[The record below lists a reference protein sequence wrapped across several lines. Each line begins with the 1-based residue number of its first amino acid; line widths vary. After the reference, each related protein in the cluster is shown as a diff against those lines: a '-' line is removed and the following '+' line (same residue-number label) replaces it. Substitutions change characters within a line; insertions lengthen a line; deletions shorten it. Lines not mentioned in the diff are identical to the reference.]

1 MLYIYIYEIIH
12 LFKLLVGLQ
21 IIRGNH
27 YFTQQKLSVW
37 EEMVHYIQPTPG
49 LCQHLILQR
58 TAMMALTSKAVMY
71 CGQNWSPS
79 INTKKIS
86 TTLIRFDQHTLSVHH
101 QKVWFN
107 NQTCWFHLISSTQ
120 LKMKRTEFP
129 MLPKNEGHHSTGNGN
144 VFVCVSI

>member
-1 MLYIYIYEIIH
+1 MLYIYEIIH